1 MKSKRTVMAV
11 LTVSFFL
18 LTFSPPF
25 LGPAVAETNA
35 KDKVSEELKGPM
47 DKIFSYLYTTANWV
61 GKQVRKGVN
70 DILPENAQIPDSLVD
85 PIGFL
90 ILLTVFLAVAEV
102 AKKVTWFLVMAGWLL
117 ILVRIGIMI
126 AESYI

>member
-1 MKSKRTVMAV
+1 MRFKKTVVVTLM
-11 LTVSFFL
+11 VSFFL
-18 LTFSPPF
+18 LTFSTPF
-25 LGPAVAETNA
+25 LGPAVAEANA
-35 KDKVSEELKGPM
+35 KEKVSEELKGPM
-47 DKIFSYLYTTANWV
+47 DKISSYLYTTAHWV

-70 DILPENAQIPDSLVD
+70 DILPEEAQLPDSLVD

-102 AKKVTWFLVMAGWLL
+102 AKKITWFLVMAGWLL